1 MTDDLRATFSQ
12 PFAST
17 KVRAYQGFF
26 AIDRHTIKHPDF
38 PQPLV
43 REVFHRKPAACV
55 LPYDPVLDVVL
66 LVEEFR
72 IGNHAGGFTGSDA
85 VSLGPIAGQIE
96 EGDTPEDT
104 ARRESV
110 EEAGLT
116 ITGRLHGPVST
127 MPSPGG
133 TSESI
138 HHFVVETDL
147 SGVQDGERFGLATE
161 GESTRVRII
170 ARADLDPLQLSGQ
183 RVPANG
189 LAVTCLFA
197 LEAFL
202 ARGAITRA

>member
-1 MTDDLRATFSQ
+1 MTHDLHRA
-12 PFAST
+12 FARPTTST
-17 KVRAYQGFF
+17 CVRAYQGFF
-26 AIDRHTIKHPDF
+26 AIDRYTIQHPDF
-38 PQPLV
+38 PEPLV
-43 REVFHRKPAACV
+43 REVFQRKSAACV

-72 IGNHAGGFTGSDA
+72 IGNHAAGFTGVDA

-96 EGDTPEDT
+96 EDDTPEDT

-127 MPSPGG
+127 LPSPGG

-138 HHFVVETDL
+138 HHFVVEADL
-147 SGVQDGERFGLATE
+147 SQIQDGARFGLVSE

-170 ARADLDPLQLSGQ
+170 PRADLDPLTFAHQ

-197 LEAFL
+197 LQAFL
-202 ARGAITRA
+202 ARGDISRR